1 MNLQTNKFF
10 MVALLAGAVLA
21 SAPALAQDSGW
32 YAGASIGQTK
42 AKDACTGL
50 AGTGITCDDKD
61 TAFSIFGGY
70 QVNQNFGVEL
80 GYTDLGKV
88 TASGG
93 GATASIE
100 AKGFELVG
108 VGTYPINQQ
117 FDVYGKLG
125 FFRWDLDAS
134 ASGPG
139 GSFSQSESGT
149 DLTFG
154 LGVKYNFT
162 KNVGMRVQWQ
172 QYKDI
177 GNEATTGTSDVDVIG
192 VGIVF
197 KF

>member
-1 MNLQTNKFF
+1 MHTSTIGTAAIF
-10 MVALLAGAVLA
+10 GAVLL
-21 SAPALAQDSGW
+21 STQALAADGTGF
-32 YAGASIGQTK
+32 YVGAGVGQSK

-70 QVNQNFGVEL
+70 QVNTNFGVEL

-88 TASGG
+88 TASGFG
-93 GATASIE
+93 VTASIE
-100 AKGFELVG
+100 AKGLELVG
-108 VGTYPINQQ
+108 VGTYPINPQ

-125 FFRWDLDAS
+125 LFRWDLDAS

-139 GSFSQSESGT
+139 GSISQSESGT

-154 LGVKYNFT
+154 FGVKYNFT
-162 KNVGMRVQWQ
+162 QNFGMRVQWQ

-192 VGIVF
+192 IGLVV

>member
-1 MNLQTNKFF
+1 
-10 MVALLAGAVLA
+10 
-21 SAPALAQDSGW
+21 
-32 YAGASIGQTK
+32 
-42 AKDACTGL
+42 
-50 AGTGITCDDKD
+50 
-61 TAFSIFGGY
+61 
-70 QVNQNFGVEL
+70 EL
-80 GYTDLGKV
+80 SYTDLGEV

-100 AKGFELVG
+100 AKGFDLVG
-108 VGTYPINQQ
+108 VGTYPINPQ

-139 GSFSQSESGT
+139 GSIALSESGT

-154 LGVKYNFT
+154 FGVKYNFT

-172 QYKDI
+172 QYNDI

-192 VGIVF
+192 VGVVV